1 MNNTYYAHTLEGC
14 PVEEWQSLE
23 EHLQNTAALCQR
35 FAEQF
40 NAGAWGELVGRF
52 HDLGKGSREF
62 QAYLRHDNGIK
73 DEFAPHYNSRW
84 RRDHAT
90 FGARHLHNLSQQ
102 AGKLLAYCIAGH
114 HGGLQNWSNGTTD
127 GGLRN
132 RLADKVIK
140 EVLFAFEQP
149 TTISNQL
156 PFQMGDQKLFGFQ
169 LQFFIRMLFSCLIDA
184 DRLDTERFCS
194 PDKAVKRINELPLQ
208 ELHPVFWKN
217 FDALRATAKEKAE
230 KSKVNEIREKVLADC
245 RAAAQRQPSLFTL
258 TVPTGG
264 GKTLASLAFALE
276 HAQRHEQFRR
286 IIYVI
291 PFTSIIEQNAKVFR
305 DMLGNE
311 AVLEHHSN
319 FTPDKDDWKS
329 ELAAEN
335 WDAPVVVTTNVQF
348 FDSFFACKT
357 SPCRKLH
364 NVAGS
369 IIIFDE
375 VQAIPV
381 ERLQPCLE
389 VLRELT
395 KNYGVTAVLC
405 TATQP
410 AIGKSDEF
418 KTGLALEQA
427 EIIRDVP
434 QLFKELQRT
443 RMTWLGKQTQ
453 EEIAAKL
460 RQEEQVLCVVSTRD
474 QASTLFEQI
483 KEEKEDGTFHLS
495 ALMYPLHRSRVL
507 QEIRERLR
515 LSQPCRVIS
524 TQLIEA
530 GVDVDFPVVYRSLA
544 GMDSIAQAAGRCNR
558 EGLLAIGEV
567 FVYEPE
573 KNPNLSYFRQTA
585 DSAKRLFGRFADKF
599 LEPECIQEY
608 FADYFWKN
616 QQRIEENDIL
626 KLCQAGAQKGDFA
639 FEDIAAFKMIDNAN
653 RAIVIALEEEA
664 IELVS
669 QLEYTR
675 CQKNILRILQQYT
688 VQVYPNQF
696 TELLVWLKEV
706 YPGVFVLDNE
716 TMYLNET
723 GLKCKSPEGQ
733 GFFG

>member
-1 MNNTYYAHTLEGC
+1 MNNTYYAHTLEGR

-23 EHLQNTAALCQR
+23 DHLQKAADRCRQ

-40 NAGAWGELVGRF
+40 NAGAWGELAGRF

-62 QAYLRHDNGIK
+62 QAYLRHENGIE
-73 DEFAPHYNSRW
+73 DEFSPHYNSRW

-90 FGARHLHNLSQQ
+90 FGARHLYKLSQD
-102 AGKLLAYCIAGH
+102 AGKLLSYCIAGH
-114 HGGLQNWSNGTTD
+114 HNGLQNWSNGTTD
-127 GGLRN
+127 GGLKN

-140 EVLFAFEQP
+140 EVFFSFDQQP
-149 TTISNQL
+149 TISSQL
-156 PFQMGDQKLFGFQ
+156 PFQMGEQKLFGFQ

-184 DRLDTERFCS
+184 DRLDTERFCN
-194 PDKAVKRINELPLQ
+194 PDKAEKRINELPLQ
-208 ELHPVFWKN
+208 ELHSIFWKN
-217 FDALRATAKEKAE
+217 FDALRKKAKEKAAH
-230 KSKVNEIREKVLADC
+230 SKVNVIREKVLADC
-245 RAAAQRQPSLFTL
+245 LAAAQRQPGLFTL

-276 HAQRHEQFRR
+276 HAQQHKQFRR

-291 PFTSIIEQNAKVFR
+291 PFTSIIEQNARVFR

-395 KNYGVTAVLC
+395 RNYGVTAVLC

-418 KTGLALEQA
+418 KAGLALEQA

-434 QLFKELQRT
+434 KLFKELQRT

-474 QASTLFEQI
+474 QAATLFEQI
-483 KEEKEDGTFHLS
+483 KEEKEDGIFHLS

-515 LSQPCRVIS
+515 LRQPCRVIS

-558 EGLLAIGEV
+558 EGLLAIGEI

-573 KNPNLSYFRQTA
+573 KNSNLSYFRQTA

-639 FEDIAAFKMIDNAN
+639 FEEIAAFKMIDTAN
-653 RAIVIALEEEA
+653 KAIVIALEDEA
-664 IELVS
+664 LKLVS
-669 QLEYTR
+669 QLEYAEYSR
-675 CQKNILRILQQYT
+675 SILRKLQHYT

-696 TELLVWLKEV
+696 NELKCWLEEAYK
-706 YPGVFVLDNE
+706 GVFVLKSSE
-716 TMYLNET
+716 MYSQET

-733 GFFG
+733 GYVV

>member
-1 MNNTYYAHTLEGC
+1 MNNIYYAHTLEGR
-14 PVEEWQSLE
+14 PVAEWQSLE
-23 EHLQNTAALCQR
+23 AHLRKTADRCRQ

-40 NAGAWGELVGRF
+40 NAGAWGELAGRF

-62 QAYLRHDNGIK
+62 QAYLRHENNIE
-73 DEFAPHYNSRW
+73 DEFTPYYNSRW

-90 FGARHLHNLSQQ
+90 FGARHLYNLSQE

-114 HGGLQNWSNGTTD
+114 HNGLQNWFDGTED
-127 GGLRN
+127 GGLKN
-132 RLADKVIK
+132 RLADKALK

-149 TTISNQL
+149 SVIPKQL
-156 PFQMGDQKLFGFQ
+156 PLKTDDQKLIGFQ
-169 LQFFIRMLFSCLIDA
+169 IQFFIRMLFSCLIDA
-184 DRLDTERFCS
+184 DRLDTEQFTK
-194 PDKAVKRINELPLQ
+194 PDKAEKRINELSLQ
-208 ELHPVFWKN
+208 ELHPLFWKN
-217 FDALRATAKEKAE
+217 FDALRVTAKEKAAH
-230 KSKVNEIREKVLADC
+230 SKVNEIREKVLADC
-245 RAAAQRQPSLFTL
+245 LSAAQRQPGLFTL

-276 HAQRHEQFRR
+276 HAKRHEQFRR

-305 DMLGNE
+305 EMLGNE

-319 FTPDKDDWKS
+319 FIPDETDWKTK
-329 ELAAEN
+329 LAAEN

-364 NVAGS
+364 NVAHS

-418 KTGLALEQA
+418 KAGLALEQA

-474 QASTLFEQI
+474 QALTLFEQV
-483 KEEKEDGTFHLS
+483 KEEKEEDTFHLS
-495 ALMYPLHRSRVL
+495 ALMYPLHRSRAL

-515 LSQPCRVIS
+515 AGQPCRVVS

-558 EGLLAIGEV
+558 EGKKEIGEV
-567 FVYEPE
+567 FVFKPE
-573 KNPNLSYFRQTA
+573 TIPPAGYFRQTSQCA
-585 DSAKRLFGRFADKF
+585 ERLLDRFADNF
-599 LEPECIQEY
+599 LEPECIHEY
-608 FADYFWKN
+608 FSEYFGSN
-616 QQRIEENDIL
+616 QQRMDEKDTL
-626 KLCQAGAQKGDFA
+626 GKCRAGAQKCEFP
-639 FEDIAAFKMIDNAN
+639 FEEIAEFKMIDTAN
-653 RAIVIALEEEA
+653 KAIVIALEDEVLK
-664 IELVS
+664 LVS
-669 QLEYTR
+669 QLEYAEYPR
-675 CQKNILRILQQYT
+675 SILRQLQHYT

-696 TELLVWLKEV
+696 TDLKGWLEEV
-706 YPGVFVLDNE
+706 YPGVFVLKIRE
-716 TMYLNET
+716 MYSDDT

-733 GFFG
+733 AYVV

>member
-1 MNNTYYAHTLEGC
+1 MNNTYYAHTLEGH
-14 PVEEWQSLE
+14 PVNDWQSLE
-23 EHLQNTAALCQR
+23 EHLRKTSDLCRQ

-40 NAGAWGELVGRF
+40 NAGNWGELAGRF

-62 QAYLRHDNGIK
+62 QAYLRHENKIED
-73 DEFAPHYNSRW
+73 DFTAYYDSRS

-90 FGARHLHNLSQQ
+90 FGARHLHKLSQD
-102 AGKLLAYCIAGH
+102 AGKMLAYCIAGH
-114 HGGLQNWSNGTTD
+114 HNGLQNWSDGTSS
-127 GGLRN
+127 GGLKH
-132 RLADKVIK
+132 RLADKAIK
-140 EVLFAFEQP
+140 EVLFSFEQQP
-149 TTISNQL
+149 ML
-156 PFQMGDQKLFGFQ
+156 PKQPPLQIDQKLFGFQ

-194 PDKAVKRINELPLQ
+194 PDKAEKRINELPLQ
-208 ELHPVFWKN
+208 ELHRVFSEN
-217 FDALRATAKEKAE
+217 FGSMRAKAKKKAAQ
-230 KSKVNEIREKVLADC
+230 SKVNEIREKVLADC
-245 RAAAQRQPSLFTL
+245 LVAAQRQPGLFTL

-276 HAQRHEQFRR
+276 HAQRHKQIRR

-305 DMLGNE
+305 EMLGNE

-319 FTPDKDDWKS
+319 FTPDDADWKS
-329 ELAAEN
+329 KLAAEN

-395 KNYGVTAVLC
+395 RNYGVTAVLC

-410 AIGKSDEF
+410 AIGNSDEF
-418 KTGLALEQA
+418 KNGLDLEQA

-474 QASTLFEQI
+474 QALTLFEQI
-483 KEEKEDGTFHLS
+483 KEEKKDATFHLS

-515 LSQPCRVIS
+515 LGQSCRVVS

-573 KNPNLSYFRQTA
+573 EIPSASYFRQTA
-585 DSAKRLFGRFADKF
+585 DSAKRLFDRFADKF

-616 QQRIEENDIL
+616 QNKMDKDDTL
-626 KLCQAGAQKGDFA
+626 GTCQAGAQKGEFA

-653 RAIVIALEEEA
+653 MAIVIALEDEA
-664 IELVS
+664 LQLVS
-669 QLEYTR
+669 QLEYAEHPR
-675 CQKNILRILQQYT
+675 NILRKLQNYT

-696 TELLVWLKEV
+696 NELKCWLEEAYK
-706 YPGVFVLDNE
+706 GVFVLKNSE
-716 TMYLNET
+716 MYSKET

-733 GFFG
+733 GYVV